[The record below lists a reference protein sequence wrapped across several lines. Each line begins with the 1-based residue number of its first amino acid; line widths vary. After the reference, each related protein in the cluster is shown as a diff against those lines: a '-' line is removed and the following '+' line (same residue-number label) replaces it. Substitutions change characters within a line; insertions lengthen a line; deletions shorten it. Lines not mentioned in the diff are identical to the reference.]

1 VLVCAARRD
10 DERKTNLLLQ
20 IDPLQ
25 CKCVADNGERHEVVI
40 AYQLRRRECGQC
52 INEQLASA
60 LELSHRDKVQA
71 AVDFEAITAVPVAAF
86 VYESAKGRCSIM
98 KRGQEGRARGKY
110 ALFGFGKMGSDEFM
124 IPKEKADPDE
134 SKHDI
139 DSRAQSRC
147 LLQSQ

>member
-1 VLVCAARRD
+1 
-10 DERKTNLLLQ
+10 
-20 IDPLQ
+20 
-25 CKCVADNGERHEVVI
+25 
-40 AYQLRRRECGQC
+40 
-52 INEQLASA
+52 
-60 LELSHRDKVQA
+60 VQA

-147 LLQSQ
+147 LLQSQQLRFHRAILIQPKQSNNQFTDSKLKF